1 MMNWISEFFEKIT
14 WQEILFSI
22 LIFLIS
28 FAISLLA
35 IVFVIVKLPENYF
48 SSHYQQD
55 FIPNSPFWMRWGA
68 VILKNL
74 LGLLLIFVGIIL
86 SLPGVPGQG
95 LLTILLGLIMLDIPG
110 KRPIE
115 SRIIKRP
122 AILKTIN
129 NLRSKFNKP
138 PFILD

>member
-1 MMNWISEFFEKIT
+1 MNWISEFFEKIT